1 MEQFRLTLST
11 GFMWIG
17 ARIAPHKLRPVLIN
31 VINSWSGI
39 PEQQHQGRT
48 GGLIMTPWFVNV
60 EGERLARNQLK
71 ECSETALR
79 VRERFAKEE
88 NS

>member
-1 MEQFRLTLST
+1 MDKFRLALST

-17 ARIAPHKLRPVLIN
+17 ARIAPHELRPVLIN

-60 EGERLARNQLK
+60 EGERLARTQLK
-71 ECSETALR
+71 ECSETAFM
-79 VRERFAKEE
+79 VRKRLETEE